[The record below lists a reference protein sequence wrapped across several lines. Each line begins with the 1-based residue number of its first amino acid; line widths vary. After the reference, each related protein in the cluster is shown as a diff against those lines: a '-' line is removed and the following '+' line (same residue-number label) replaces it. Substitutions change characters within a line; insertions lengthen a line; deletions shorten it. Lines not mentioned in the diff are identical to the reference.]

1 MMRSIHLILN
11 SIHIIRINEIYNSKR
26 FYHHESKNQADC
38 DLSKKKVNGF
48 TLAEA
53 LCGLLCSIVVFELC
67 LLCLHCAVK
76 LTDANEDRQIQFA
89 ILQLREETAL
99 SNYCYL
105 DQDELVLKRGESEFR
120 LGYKNHRIAKTPGYE
135 IFLEGIEE
143 GEFYEEDGWIW
154 VHIVYQ
160 NRRMQWQIIQTKE
173 N

>member
-1 MMRSIHLILN
+1 MKRSIHRILN
-11 SIHIIRINEIYNSKR
+11 SIHIIRINEIHNSKR

-135 IFLEGIEE
+135 IFLERIEE
-143 GEFYEEDGWIW
+143 GEFYDEDGWIW
-154 VHIVYQ
+154 LHIVYQ